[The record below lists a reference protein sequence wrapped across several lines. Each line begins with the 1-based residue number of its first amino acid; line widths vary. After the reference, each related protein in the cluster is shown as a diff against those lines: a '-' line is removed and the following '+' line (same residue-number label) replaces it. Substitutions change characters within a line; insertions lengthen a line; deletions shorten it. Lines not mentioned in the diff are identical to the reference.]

1 MPLAA
6 AQKQAIEEVVNAITT
21 ATAPKGKRLLSAMF
35 MSLVDPKEWPEYY
48 EIIPDPRCINNIRTT
63 LEKNR
68 YRAALDAYTDL
79 SLVFWNALYYNEA
92 GSQIALDAE
101 TLKRLLETEWK
112 KRPILPSPRTSP
124 PPRSAQKVHKTEE
137 EESSPPPE
145 KPAGPPAAAHA
156 GAASTKNTTP
166 IIPTTIPAA
175 NGASANHHASN
186 GRTAPRPSSPEEEVD
201 IGSVADLQVHV
212 PTERDAASEE
222 IIRHLDKSLPRWP
235 GFSEEGWTGN
245 IKISYMDIV
254 HAIKSHKDVIG
265 NRYAFVLESVP
276 ERAEI
281 PYLSLNTPLS
291 LKSIESRARTKD
303 YSTPKD
309 FDTDFLQLFAKA
321 RRWHDPGSD
330 AYGHVLLLQRLYQ
343 ALTSKEPPHGPPYSS
358 STNFASLRAGPGAFD
373 PDPSTGVTSDHV
385 PTKDRKFVDLHHY
398 KGWTINV
405 GDWVHLSNPDYPSLP
420 TIGQVHKC
428 WVAEERSRKGQHGVT
443 VCWYFRPEQ
452 THHTS
457 DRTFMEGEV
466 FKTSHFAE
474 HPLEDI
480 LEKVACQPAV
490 DSCHGRPRAPYWYPG
505 FPLYICESRYDSGGR
520 TFVKIKD
527 WSSCMPEE
535 SRQSVPI
542 YPFERFVPP
551 RRLPSPFVG
560 KGKNG
565 AKASGG
571 LIGGSI
577 VPSSRVTHI
586 IPISTSVSN
595 ATTVMD
601 RSILSG
607 SGLTLGNNA
616 QQEKLPPETTKH
628 FDRDPETDEVLW
640 FAAPPINVAPA
651 PVLKHSLAYLHFLAK
666 KRKNGAESSP
676 PAKKVRTTAF

>member
-1 MPLAA
+1 MPLSA

-21 ATAPKGKRLLSAMF
+21 ATVPKGRRLLSAMF

-48 EIIPDPRCINNIRTT
+48 EIIPDPRCINSIRTT

-68 YRAALDAYTDL
+68 YRAALDAYADL

-92 GSQIALDAE
+92 GSQIAMDAE

-112 KRPILPSPRTSP
+112 KRTVLPPPRTSP
-124 PPRSAQKVHKTEE
+124 PPRSAQKVHKVEE
-137 EESSPPPE
+137 EEPSPPPE
-145 KPAGPPAAAHA
+145 KPPASSPLTAQAAVV
-156 GAASTKNTTP
+156 STKNTP
-166 IIPTTIPAA
+166 IIPTAIPA
-175 NGASANHHASN
+175 NDASANQNTSN
-186 GRTAPRPSSPEEEVD
+186 GQPSPEPSSSEEEIDV
-201 IGSVADLQVHV
+201 GSVADLQAHV

-222 IIRHLDKSLPRWP
+222 VIRHLDKSLPRWP
-235 GFSEEGWTGN
+235 GFSEEGWMGN
-245 IKISYMDIV
+245 IKISYLDLV

-281 PYLSLNTPLS
+281 TYLSLNMPLS
-291 LKSIESRARTKD
+291 LKSIESRARAKD

-309 FDTDFLQLFAKA
+309 FDVEFMQLFAKA

-343 ALTSKEPPHGPPYSS
+343 ALTSKAPPHGPPYSS
-358 STNFASLRAGPGAFD
+358 PTNFASLRAGPGASG
-373 PDPSTGVTSDHV
+373 PASGTGVTSDHI
-385 PTKDRKFVDLHHY
+385 PTKGRNFVDRHHY
-398 KGWTINV
+398 KGWTIKA

-428 WVAEERSRKGQHGVT
+428 WVAEERSRKGQHGIT
-443 VCWYFRPEQ
+443 VCWFFRPEQ

-457 DRTFMEGEV
+457 DRTFLEGEV

-480 LEKVACQPAV
+480 LEKIACQYAV
-490 DSCHGRPRAPYWYPG
+490 DNFRGRPRAPYWYPG
-505 FPLYICESRYDSGGR
+505 IPLYVCESRYNNGSR
-520 TFVKIKD
+520 AFVKVKD

-535 SRQSVPI
+535 SRELVPI
-542 YPFERFVPP
+542 YPFERIVSP
-551 RRLPSPFVG
+551 RRLPSPFLS

-571 LIGGSI
+571 LISGSI
-577 VPSSRVTHI
+577 IPSSRVTHI
-586 IPISTSVSN
+586 IPISTTASN
-595 ATTVMD
+595 ATTAVD
-601 RSILSG
+601 RSILFN

-616 QQEKLPPETTKH
+616 RQEKLPPETTKH
-628 FDRDPETDEVLW
+628 FDRDLETDEVLW
-640 FAAPPINVAPA
+640 FAAPPTNVAPA
-651 PVLKHSLAYLHFLAK
+651 PVPKYSLAYLHFLAT
-666 KRKNGAESSP
+666 KRKNRAEPGSL
-676 PAKKVRTTAF
+676 AKRPRTTA

>member
-6 AQKQAIEEVVNAITT
+6 AQKQAIEEVVNALTT

-35 MSLVDPKEWPEYY
+35 MNLVDPKEWPEYY
-48 EIIPDPRCINNIRTT
+48 EIIPDPRCISNIRTT

-92 GSQIALDAE
+92 GSQIASDAE

-112 KRPILPSPRTSP
+112 KRPILPVPRTSP
-124 PPRSAQKVHKTEE
+124 PPRSAQKVHKAEEE
-137 EESSPPPE
+137 EESPAPE
-145 KPAGPPAAAHA
+145 KPPGPPLPAVQA
-156 GAASTKNTTP
+156 GATSTKNTTP
-166 IIPTTIPAA
+166 IIPTTIPVA
-175 NGASANHHASN
+175 NGTSANHHVPN
-186 GRTAPRPSSPEEEVD
+186 GRTALRLSSPEEEIDV
-201 IGSVADLQVHV
+201 GSVSDLQAHV

-222 IIRHLDKSLPRWP
+222 IIRHLDKSLPQ
-235 GFSEEGWTGN
+235 EGWMGN
-245 IKISYMDIV
+245 IKISYVDIV

-281 PYLSLNTPLS
+281 PYLSLN
-291 LKSIESRARTKD
+291 SRARAKD
-303 YSTPKD
+303 YSIPKD
-309 FDTDFLQLFAKA
+309 FDSEFMQLFAKA

-343 ALTSKEPPHGPPYSS
+343 ALTSKTPPHGPPYSS
-358 STNFASLRAGPGAFD
+358 STNFASLRAGPGASD
-373 PDPSTGVTSDHV
+373 PVPDAGVTSNHI
-385 PTKDRKFVDLHHY
+385 PIKGRNFVDLHHY
-398 KGWTINV
+398 KGWAINV

-452 THHTS
+452 TYHTS

-466 FKTSHFAE
+466 FKTGHFAE

-480 LEKVACQPAV
+480 LEKVTCQPAA
-490 DSCHGRPRAPYWYPG
+490 DNCRGRPRAPYWYPG
-505 FPLYICESRYDSGGR
+505 FPLYVCESRYDDSSR

-535 SRQSVPI
+535 SRHPVPI
-542 YPFERFVPP
+542 YPFEREVPP

-571 LIGGSI
+571 LISGSI

-586 IPISTSVSN
+586 IPISTTTSN
-595 ATTVMD
+595 ATTAVD

-607 SGLTLGNNA
+607 SGLVLGNNA

-628 FDRDPETDEVLW
+628 FDRDPVTDEVLW
-640 FAAPPINVAPA
+640 FAAPPTNVVPA
-651 PVLKHSLAYLHFLAK
+651 PVPKHSLAYLHFLAK
-666 KRKNGAESSP
+666 KRKSGAESNSST
-676 PAKKVRTTAF
+676 KKARTTA